1 VGIALLNILKII
13 EEEIYFIRLDIMAAF
28 LQEMLIGFPFSS
40 AAYLGEKS
48 SHRYLPDPATQY
60 TTSATS
66 SNQGETY
73 ISFFFL

>member
-1 VGIALLNILKII
+1 
-13 EEEIYFIRLDIMAAF
+13 MAAF

-60 TTSATS
+60 STSTTR
-66 SNQGETY
+66 SNQGEIYHLLYGYLINCLVTK
-73 ISFFFL
+73 